1 MHRWLKRG
9 RVSDA
14 VDAARKA
21 WSRERPDVDNWP
33 VGVVGRTQR
42 LARVLE
48 GELQSFFRQYG
59 LDTSEVDV
67 LFTLRR
73 SGAPY
78 ALTPTRLVKSLMV
91 TSGAITKRINRLE
104 AKKLVKRVP
113 DSTDRRIVQIRLTQH
128 GLATVDKLFAPHIAN
143 EVRLL
148 KGLDREKL
156 DQLADLLQTL
166 LQNLGDAP
174 RL

>member
-1 MHRWLKRG
+1 MN
-9 RVSDA
+9 DA
-14 VDAARKA
+14 VEDVRNA

-48 GELQSFFRQYG
+48 DELQSFFRQYG

-78 ALTPTRLVKSLMV
+78 GLTPTQLVKALMV

-104 AKKLVKRVP
+104 TRKLVERFP
-113 DSTDRRIVQIRLTQH
+113 DTLDRRIVQVRLTKQ
-128 GLATVDKLFAPHIAN
+128 GLATVELIFAPHIAN

-148 KGLDREKL
+148 EGLDRDKL
-156 DQLADLLQTL
+156 DQLADLLRTL
-166 LQNLGDAP
+166 LQSLGDTP
-174 RL
+174 RR

>member
-1 MHRWLKRG
+1 M
-9 RVSDA
+9 SDTIHA
-14 VDAARKA
+14 VQLA

-33 VGVVGRTQR
+33 VGVIGRVQR
-42 LARVLE
+42 LSHLLE
-48 GELQSFFRQYG
+48 DELQSFFRQYN

-78 ALTPTRLVKSLMV
+78 GLTPTQLVKSLMV

-104 AKKLVKRVP
+104 RRNLVERIP
-113 DSTDRRIVQIRLTQH
+113 DALDRRIVQVRLTQQ
-128 GLATVDKLFAPHIAN
+128 GLATVEALFAPHIAN

-148 KGLDREKL
+148 QGLDRDKL
-156 DQLADLLQTL
+156 DQLAGLLQALLQTF
-166 LQNLGDAP
+166 GEASY
-174 RL
+174 R

>member
-1 MHRWLKRG
+1 MCLSYIFPG
-9 RVSDA
+9 RYRTENASSEVVVSDA

-33 VGVVGRTQR
+33 VGVIGRTQR

-48 GELQSFFRQYG
+48 DELQSFFRQYG

-78 ALTPTRLVKSLMV
+78 ELMPTGLVKSLMV
-91 TSGAITKRINRLE
+91 TSGAVTKRINRLE
-104 AKKLVKRVP
+104 AKKL
-113 DSTDRRIVQIRLTQH
+113 
-128 GLATVDKLFAPHIAN
+128 
-143 EVRLL
+143 
-148 KGLDREKL
+148 
-156 DQLADLLQTL
+156 
-166 LQNLGDAP
+166 
-174 RL
+174 

>member
-1 MHRWLKRG
+1 MN
-9 RVSDA
+9 DA
-14 VDAARKA
+14 VDNVRNA

-33 VGVVGRTQR
+33 VGVIGRTQR

-48 GELQSFFRQYG
+48 DELQSFFREHG

-73 SGAPY
+73 LGAPY
-78 ALTPTRLVKSLMV
+78 KLTPTQLVKSLMV

-104 AKKLVKRVP
+104 AKKLVERIP
-113 DSTDRRIVQIRLTQH
+113 DTLDRRIVQVRLTRH
-128 GLATVDKLFAPHIAN
+128 GLATADRIFAPHIAN

-148 KGLDREKL
+148 EGIDRDKL
-156 DQLADLLQTL
+156 DQLADLLRIL
-166 LQNLGDAP
+166 LQALGDTP
-174 RL
+174 RR